1 MKLLAIGAGMMGSA
15 AAYDMARSACV
26 TAVTLAD
33 ADERRAK
40 EVAARLNQLA
50 GEKRVRAAGLDAAR
64 EKDAR
69 KLMREHDAA
78 LSAVPYFFNLG
89 LARAALDAGC
99 HFADLGGNNAIVRKE
114 LELGRK
120 AKVAA

>member
-1 MKLLAIGAGMMGSA
+1 MKLLVIGAGMMGSA
-15 AAYDMARSACV
+15 AAYDMARSARV
-26 TAVTLAD
+26 AAVTLAD

-50 GEKRVRAAGLDAAR
+50 GEKRVRATRLDAAR

-78 LSAVPYFFNLG
+78 LSCVPYFFNLG
-89 LARAALDAGC
+89 LARAAVDAGC
-99 HFADLGGNNAIVRKE
+99 HFADLGGNNAIVRQE
-114 LELGRK
+114 LELGR
-120 AKVAA
+120 